1 MEQRKPLQQSFIFP
15 LELGAIIWPK
25 IEGFSCIIFLHPA
38 SVSHYV
44 SLYSVCYKVHL
55 GLLSKVYNVCLV
67 SVCYLLSFL
76 FMCVT
81 FPCVTFCDRRN
92 DRHTEQ
98 IRLIDYRLTKIA
110 NFFRVGSLPF
120 SEFGGNMSVMGVK
133 IDKSNVPVCN
143 SFRPKI
149 IRDQLCYT

>member
-1 MEQRKPLQQSFIFP
+1 MCIIFFYSDLTILKLKFFFSSFLWPYLIWFLWLQLVIYDTR
-15 LELGAIIWPK
+15 GMGHYMAK
-25 IEGFSCIIFLHPA
+25 RRGFSCFISPLLHFT
-38 SVSHYV
+38 HYV

-76 FMCVT
+76 FLCVT

-110 NFFRVGSLPF
+110 NFFRVGLT
-120 SEFGGNMSVMGVK
+120 
-133 IDKSNVPVCN
+133 
-143 SFRPKI
+143 
-149 IRDQLCYT
+149 LCYL

>member
-1 MEQRKPLQQSFIFP
+1 MDNSNLLNNYQLSSP

-76 FMCVT
+76 FLCVT

-110 NFFRVGSLPF
+110 NFFRVGFIL
-120 SEFGGNMSVMGVK
+120 
-133 IDKSNVPVCN
+133 IYDQ
-143 SFRPKI
+143 PK
-149 IRDQLCYT
+149 

>member
-1 MEQRKPLQQSFIFP
+1 MIHTWTITLIFRITFFCL

-76 FMCVT
+76 FLCVT

-110 NFFRVGSLPF
+110 NFFRVGFSSLCLDII
-120 SEFGGNMSVMGVK
+120 EF
-133 IDKSNVPVCN
+133 I
-143 SFRPKI
+143 F
-149 IRDQLCYT
+149 